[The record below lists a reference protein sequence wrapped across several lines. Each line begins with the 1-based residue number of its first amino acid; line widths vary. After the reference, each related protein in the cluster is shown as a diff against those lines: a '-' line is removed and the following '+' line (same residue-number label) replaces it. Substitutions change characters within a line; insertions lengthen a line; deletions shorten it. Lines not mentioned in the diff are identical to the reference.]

1 MSNQCNSLIAK
12 ANHTHLHA
20 VVNAVYRCTGDETS
34 LSQCESTPGGGL
46 GHERDVGVECR
57 RPTPC
62 SNPLVIMS
70 MHVYMYISSPTACI
84 AYLLYIVET
93 VYVVK
98 AELSVIVVVE
108 AELSVIVVV
117 EAALSVIVVVEAE
130 LSVIVVVEAELSV
143 IVVVEAALSVIV
155 VVEAALSVIVKVE
168 AALSVIVV
176 VEAAL
181 SVIVEVE
188 AALSVIVEVEAALP
202 VVPIDWFPSMFADAF
217 DDQQS

>member
-1 MSNQCNSLIAK
+1 MSKQCIFLKAK
-12 ANHTHLHA
+12 ANHTYLYA
-20 VVNAVYRCTGDETS
+20 VVNAVYRCTGDEAS

-70 MHVYMYISSPTACI
+70 MYMYMYIIIISSPTACI

-98 AELSVIVVVE
+98 A
-108 AELSVIVVV
+108 
-117 EAALSVIVVVEAE
+117 ALSV
-130 LSVIVVVEAELSV
+130 LPL
-143 IVVVEAALSVIV
+143 
-155 VVEAALSVIVKVE
+155 
-168 AALSVIVV
+168 
-176 VEAAL
+176 
-181 SVIVEVE
+181 IVEVE
-188 AALSVIVEVEAALP
+188 AVLS

-217 DDQQS
+217 DGQQS